1 VPLHKA
7 QIVCGKTSIYDLAW
21 QSRPREIYIFELGG
35 ETKMKKAAIVLTFL
49 AFLSLNVWAAQEQTT
64 TPTPASKAGTTHP
77 KPAVKM
83 TTTSSGLQYLDL
95 VVGKGPLPKN
105 GDTVVVNYTG
115 TFTNGKVF
123 DTSVGKQPF
132 EFKLGHGDVIKGWD
146 EGVASMH
153 VGGKRKLVIPP
164 DLAYGA
170 GGYPNPAGG
179 WVIPPNSTLT
189 FVVELLQ
196 IK

>member
-1 VPLHKA
+1 MKNA
-7 QIVCGKTSIYDLAW
+7 SIL
-21 QSRPREIYIFELGG
+21 
-35 ETKMKKAAIVLTFL
+35 LTFL
-49 AFLSLNVWAAQEQTT
+49 AFLSASAWAAQEQTT
-64 TPTPASKAGTTHP
+64 TPASGPKAGTTHP

-83 TTTSSGLQYLDL
+83 ITTPSGLQYRDL
-95 VVGKGPLPKN
+95 VVGKGPQPKE

-132 EFKLGHGDVIKGWD
+132 KFKLGHGDVIKGWD

-164 DLAYGA
+164 DLAYGS
-170 GGYPNPAGG
+170 GGYPG
-179 WVIPPNSTLT
+179 VIPPNSTLT
-189 FVVELLQ
+189 FVVELLS

>member
-1 VPLHKA
+1 M
-7 QIVCGKTSIYDLAW
+7 
-21 QSRPREIYIFELGG
+21 RN
-35 ETKMKKAAIVLTFL
+35 AAILFTFL
-49 AFLSLNVWAAQEQTT
+49 AFLSANVWAAQEQTT
-64 TPTPASKAGTTHP
+64 TPAPVAKAQSAAQKSAATGAKAGTTHP
-77 KPAVKM
+77 KPAVK
-83 TTTSSGLQYLDL
+83 TTTTPSGLQYVDL
-95 VVGKGPLPKN
+95 VVGKGPQPKH

-123 DTSVGKQPF
+123 DTSVGKKPF
-132 EFKLGHGDVIKGWD
+132 EFKLGRGEVIKGWD

-164 DLAYGA
+164 DLAYGS
-170 GGYPNPAGG
+170 GGYPG
-179 WVIPPNSTLT
+179 VIPPNSTLT

>member
-1 VPLHKA
+1 
-7 QIVCGKTSIYDLAW
+7 
-21 QSRPREIYIFELGG
+21 
-35 ETKMKKAAIVLTFL
+35 MKKAAIVLTFL

-64 TPTPASKAGTTHP
+64 APAAAPKAGTTHP
-77 KPAVKM
+77 KQAVQM
-83 TTTSSGLQYLDL
+83 TTTPSGLQYRDL
-95 VVGKGPLPKN
+95 VVGKGPLPKD

-132 EFKLGHGDVIKGWD
+132 EFKLGRGNVIKGWD

-164 DLAYGA
+164 DLAYGP
-170 GGYPNPAGG
+170 GGYPG
-179 WVIPPNSTLT
+179 VIPPNSTLT
-189 FVVELLQ
+189 FVVELLR